1 MHSSSLYLCSRPPL
15 PSSQYWGKGDRQQ
28 TFQSLVILSRL
39 LQKTPIPYPFWEHR
53 VEAHKN
59 SLHNIPRINP
69 LRISCFLW
77 VAICKCISPS
87 SSLLPPGYSV
97 ELRPSS
103 STFMPFCTPFCS
115 IVREQYFVF
124 HSISSLVACQRCCS
138 CGGRVSSPH
147 QSNTRWDIS
156 IDAAAPFSRPMD

>member
-1 MHSSSLYLCSRPPL
+1 MKLLIIAICTVSHNAFIVTLSIYLSLFSSTTPQSPILRKR
-15 PSSQYWGKGDRQQ
+15 GQ
-28 TFQSLVILSRL
+28 TTDIQSLVILSRL
-39 LQKTPIPYPFWEHR
+39 LQKTPIPYPFGEHR

-77 VAICKCISPS
+77 VAICKCISQS
-87 SSLLPPGYSV
+87 SFILDSV

-147 QSNTRWDIS
+147 QSNTR
-156 IDAAAPFSRPMD
+156 